1 MASVSAFIIALYLAV
16 LVVALISRGRNFTHP
31 WLFLLR
37 GFFPSWR
44 FFDAPGPQPRLF
56 VRILS
61 EDERWSAWTMFIP
74 RAPFR
79 LRDLFY
85 NSENNLRLVEQTL
98 IDQLSLELQSLSQ
111 GEQVEKLVWYAL
123 IQRLAHRVARMLA
136 SDQKMK
142 AYQFEL
148 RLLPGLGD
156 DPTEQHLLVSP
167 IIKEAGDVS

>member
-16 LVVALISRGRNFTHP
+16 LVIALMNRGKEFTSP

-44 FFDAPGPQPRLF
+44 FFDSPGPQPRLF
-56 VRILS
+56 VRVLS
-61 EDERWSAWTMFIP
+61 EDERWSVWTMFIP

-85 NSENNLRLVEQTL
+85 NPENNLRLTEQTL
-98 IDQLSLELQSLSQ
+98 IEHLSLDVQ
-111 GEQVEKLVWYAL
+111 GLPEGQRVEMLVSYAL
-123 IQRLAHRVARMLA
+123 TQRVAHRVARTLS
-136 SDQKMK
+136 SDHKIK

-148 RLLPGLGD
+148 RLLPGLD
-156 DPTEQHLLVSP
+156 EDPSEHRLLASP
-167 IIKEAGDVS
+167 IIKEADYVS

>member
-1 MASVSAFIIALYLAV
+1 
-16 LVVALISRGRNFTHP
+16 
-31 WLFLLR
+31 
-37 GFFPSWR
+37 
-44 FFDAPGPQPRLF
+44 
-56 VRILS
+56 
-61 EDERWSAWTMFIP
+61 MFIP

-111 GEQVEKLVWYAL
+111 GEQVEKLVSYAL

-167 IIKEAGDVS
+167 IIKEASDVY

>member
-16 LVVALISRGRNFTHP
+16 LVIALLKRGKEFTSP

-56 VRILS
+56 VRVLS
-61 EDERWSAWTMFIP
+61 EGESWSLWTMFIP

-79 LRDLFY
+79 LSDLFY
-85 NSENNLRLVEQTL
+85 NPENNLRLTEQTL
-98 IDQLSLELQSLSQ
+98 IEQLSFDVQDLPEGQR
-111 GEQVEKLVWYAL
+111 VDALVSYAL
-123 IQRLAHRVARMLA
+123 TQKVAHRVARML
-136 SDQKMK
+136 SSGQKIK

-148 RLLPGLGD
+148 RLLPGLD
-156 DPTEQHLLVSP
+156 NDPSEHRLLASP
-167 IIKEAGDVS
+167 IIREADYVS